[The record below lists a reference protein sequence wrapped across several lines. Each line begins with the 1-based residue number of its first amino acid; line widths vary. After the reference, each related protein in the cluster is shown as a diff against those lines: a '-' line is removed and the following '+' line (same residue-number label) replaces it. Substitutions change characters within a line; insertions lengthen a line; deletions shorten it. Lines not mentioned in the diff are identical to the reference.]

1 MEKCS
6 LVSFPVVSFVDFLVF
21 FSLFETIQPCV
32 EAALSAARLA
42 DKHQQAID
50 ITVIAPQPELRVRP
64 RFYENAVH
72 TLVAP
77 LQPLFDVTGV
87 NFLQGH
93 VEQILPD
100 SKEVS
105 WKDANGDIHLRRYDR
120 LVLAS
125 GSHVN
130 RDAVTG
136 AAEHAFDLDQ
146 LESAAVLE
154 QHIND
159 LALQPE
165 SEARNTVVVCGG
177 GFTGIEMALELP
189 GRLREILGADA
200 KTRVVVVERGA
211 QPGGRWSQELRDV
224 IIEASAELGVEW
236 LVNAEVECVDASGVT
251 LKDGQVISSQTVI
264 WTVGVQAN
272 SLTAQINAPR
282 DRQGRLHVN
291 ANLQVVGHD
300 DIYATGDVAY
310 AATDDKGNH
319 ALMTCQ
325 HAILL
330 GKFAGNNAA
339 ADLLNITPL
348 PYRQENYVTC
358 LDLGAWGAVYSEGWD
373 QQVKL
378 TRAEAKKLKVSI
390 VSELIYPPKADRA
403 VAFEIADP
411 LAPFV

>member
-1 MEKCS
+1 MRKKI
-6 LVSFPVVSFVDFLVF
+6 LIVGAG
-21 FSLFETIQPCV
+21 FSGMW
-32 EAALSAARLA
+32 AALSAARLA
-42 DKHQQAID
+42 DKHQNDTID

-64 RFYENAVH
+64 RFYENAVQ

-77 LQPLFDVTGV
+77 LQPLFDETGV
-87 NFLQGH
+87 NFLRGT
-93 VEQILPD
+93 VAQILPD

-105 WKDANGDIHLRRYDR
+105 WADASGKTHLHRYDR
-120 LVLAS
+120 LILAS

-130 RDAVTG
+130 RSLVTG
-136 AAEHAFDLDQ
+136 ADAHAFDLDQ

-154 QHIND
+154 QHLKD
-159 LALQPE
+159 LANKEE
-165 SEARNTVVVCGG
+165 SDARNTVVVCGG

-189 GRLREILGADA
+189 GRLRDILGADA
-200 KTRVVVVERGA
+200 KTRVVVVERGP
-211 QPGGRWSQELRDV
+211 QPGARYSEELRNV

-236 LVNAEVECVDASGVT
+236 LVNTEVESVDATGIT
-251 LKDGQVISSQTVI
+251 LKDGQTIASQTVI

-272 SLTAQINAPR
+272 DLTGQIDAPR

-291 ANLQVVGHD
+291 AQLQVVGHD

-339 ADLLNITPL
+339 ADLLEVAPL

-358 LDLGAWGAVYSEGWD
+358 LDLGAWGAVYTEGWD

-378 TRAEAKKLKVSI
+378 TRAEAKKLKLSI

>member
-1 MEKCS
+1 MRKQI
-6 LVSFPVVSFVDFLVF
+6 LIVGAG
-21 FSLFETIQPCV
+21 FSGMW
-32 EAALSAARLA
+32 AALSAARLA
-42 DKHQQAID
+42 DKHQNDTID

-64 RFYENAVH
+64 RFYENAVQ

-77 LQPLFDVTGV
+77 LQPLFDETGV
-87 NFLQGH
+87 NFLRGT
-93 VEQILPD
+93 VAQILPD

-105 WKDANGDIHLRRYDR
+105 WADASGKTHLHRYDR
-120 LVLAS
+120 LILAS

-130 RDAVTG
+130 RSLVTG
-136 AAEHAFDLDQ
+136 ADAHAFDLDQ

-154 QHIND
+154 QHLKD
-159 LALQPE
+159 LANKEE
-165 SEARNTVVVCGG
+165 SAARNTVVVCGG

-189 GRLREILGADA
+189 GRLRDILGADA
-200 KTRVVVVERGA
+200 KTRVVVVERGP
-211 QPGGRWSQELRDV
+211 QPGARYSEELRNV

-236 LVNAEVECVDASGVT
+236 LVNTEVESVDATGIT
-251 LKDGQVISSQTVI
+251 LKDGQTIASQTVI

-272 SLTAQINAPR
+272 DLTGQIDAPR

-291 ANLQVVGHD
+291 AQLQVVGHD

-339 ADLLNITPL
+339 ADLLEVAPL

-358 LDLGAWGAVYSEGWD
+358 LDLGAWGAVYTEGWD

-378 TRAEAKKLKVSI
+378 TRAEAKKLKLSI
-390 VSELIYPPKADRA
+390 VSELIYPPKADRT

>member
-1 MEKCS
+1 MRKKI
-6 LVSFPVVSFVDFLVF
+6 LIVGAGFAGMW
-21 FSLFETIQPCV
+21 
-32 EAALSAARLA
+32 AALSAARLA
-42 DKHQQAID
+42 DKHQQSID

-64 RFYENAVH
+64 RFYENDVQ

-87 NFLQGH
+87 NFLRGTVTQL
-93 VEQILPD
+93 LPQ

-105 WKDANGDIHLRRYDR
+105 WTDATGQKQLLSYDR
-120 LVLAS
+120 LILAS
-125 GSHVN
+125 GSEVN
-130 RDAVTG
+130 RNRVAG
-136 AAEHAFDLDQ
+136 AAQHAFDLDQ
-146 LESAAVLE
+146 LESATVLE
-154 QHIND
+154 QHLKD
-159 LALQPE
+159 LAHRPE
-165 SEARNTVVVCGG
+165 IEARNTVVVCGG

-189 GRLREILGADA
+189 GRLRDILGADA
-200 KTRVVVVERGA
+200 KTRVVVVERGP
-211 QPGGRWSQELRDV
+211 QPGARWSQELRDV
-224 IIEASAELGVEW
+224 IAEASAELGVEW
-236 LVNAEVECVDASGVT
+236 RVNAEVESVDASGVT
-251 LKDGQVISSQTVI
+251 LKDGQTIASQTVI

-272 SLTAQINAPR
+272 GLTAQIDAPR

-291 ANLQVVGHD
+291 AHLQVVGHE
-300 DIYATGDVAY
+300 DIYATGDVAW

-339 ADLLNITPL
+339 ASLLDVMPL

-378 TRAEAKKLKVSI
+378 TRAEAKKLKRSI

>member
-1 MEKCS
+1 MQKQI
-6 LVSFPVVSFVDFLVF
+6 LIVGAGFAGMW
-21 FSLFETIQPCV
+21 
-32 EAALSAARLA
+32 AALSAARLA
-42 DKHQQAID
+42 EKNQQTID

-64 RFYENAVH
+64 RFYESAVH

-77 LQPLFDVTGV
+77 LQPLFDATGV

-93 VEQILPD
+93 VEQILPA

-105 WKDANGDIHLRRYDR
+105 WKDVNGETHLRHYDR

-125 GSHVN
+125 GSHVD
-130 RDAVTG
+130 RTRVTG

-154 QHIND
+154 QHLKD
-159 LALQPE
+159 LAQKPE
-165 SEARNTVVVCGG
+165 SDARNTVVVCGG

-189 GRLREILGADA
+189 GRLRDILGSDA

-211 QPGGRWSQELRDV
+211 QPGARWSQELRDV
-224 IIEASAELGVEW
+224 IAQASAELGVEW
-236 LVNAEVECVDASGVT
+236 RVNTEVECVDASGVT
-251 LKDGQVISSQTVI
+251 LKDGQTIASQTVI

-272 SLTAQINAPR
+272 GLTAQIDAPR
-282 DRQGRLHVN
+282 DRQGRLHVDV
-291 ANLQVVGHD
+291 NLQVIGHD

-339 ADLLNITPL
+339 ASLLNVAPL

-358 LDLGAWGAVYSEGWD
+358 LDLGAWGAVYTEGWD

-390 VSELIYPPKADRA
+390 VSELIYPPKADKT

>member
-1 MEKCS
+1 MRKQI
-6 LVSFPVVSFVDFLVF
+6 LIIGAGFAGMW
-21 FSLFETIQPCV
+21 
-32 EAALSAARLA
+32 AALSAARLA
-42 DKHQQAID
+42 DKNQQDID

-64 RFYENAVH
+64 RFYESAVQ

-87 NFLQGH
+87 TFLRGT
-93 VEQILPD
+93 VEKILPD

-105 WKDANGDIHLRRYDR
+105 WKDTHGETRLHRYDR

-125 GSHVN
+125 GSQVN
-130 RDAVTG
+130 RSMVAG

-154 QHIND
+154 QHLQD
-159 LALQPE
+159 LAKQPE
-165 SEARNTVVVCGG
+165 SKARNTVVVCGG

-189 GRLREILGADA
+189 GRLRDILGADA

-211 QPGGRWSQELRDV
+211 QPGARWSQELRDV
-224 IIEASAELGVEW
+224 IAEASTELNVEW
-236 LVNAEVECVDASGVT
+236 MVNTEVESVDASGVT
-251 LKDGQVISSQTVI
+251 LKDGQTIASQTVI

-272 SLTAQINAPR
+272 GLTAQIDAPR

-291 ANLQVVGHD
+291 ANLQVVGHE

-330 GKFAGNNAA
+330 GKFAGNNVAA
-339 ADLLNITPL
+339 SLLNVEPL
-348 PYRQENYVTC
+348 PYRQEMYVTC
-358 LDLGAWGAVYSEGWD
+358 LDLGAWGAVYTEGWD

-378 TRAEAKKLKVSI
+378 TRAEAKKLKMSI
-390 VSELIYPPKADRA
+390 VSELIYPPKADKA

>member
-1 MEKCS
+1 MRKQI
-6 LVSFPVVSFVDFLVF
+6 LIVGTG
-21 FSLFETIQPCV
+21 FSGMW
-32 EAALSAARLA
+32 AALSAARLL
-42 DKHQQAID
+42 DKEANPNID

-64 RFYENAVH
+64 RFYENAVE

-77 LQPLFDVTGV
+77 LQPLFDITGV
-87 NFLQGH
+87 NFLRGTVDQL
-93 VEQILPD
+93 LPA

-105 WKDANGDIHLRRYDR
+105 WTDASGETRLQRYDR

-130 RDAVTG
+130 RSQVAG
-136 AAEHAFDLDQ
+136 AQAHAFDLDQ

-154 QHIND
+154 KHLQN
-159 LALQPE
+159 LANQPE
-165 SEARNTVVVCGG
+165 SDARNTVVVCGG

-189 GRLREILGADA
+189 GRLRDILGAEA

-211 QPGGRWSQELRDV
+211 QPGSRYSEALRNV
-224 IIEASAELGVEW
+224 IVDASAELGVEW
-236 LVNAEVECVDASGVT
+236 RVNAEVESVDASGVT
-251 LKDGQVISSQTVI
+251 LKDGQTIASQTVI

-272 SLTAQINAPR
+272 DLTTQIDAPR

-291 ANLQVVGHD
+291 ANLQVVGYD
-300 DIYATGDVAY
+300 DIFATGDVAY

-339 ADLLNITPL
+339 ASLLDVAPL

-358 LDLGAWGAVYSEGWD
+358 LDLGAWGAVYTEGWD

-378 TRAEAKKLKVSI
+378 TRAEAKKLKLSI
-390 VSELIYPPKADRA
+390 TRELIYPPKADKA
-403 VAFEIADP
+403 AAFEIADP

>member
-1 MEKCS
+1 MHKQI
-6 LVSFPVVSFVDFLVF
+6 LIVGAGFAGMW
-21 FSLFETIQPCV
+21 
-32 EAALSAARLA
+32 AALSAARLA
-42 DKHQQAID
+42 DKHQQPID

-64 RFYENAVH
+64 RFYENDVQ

-87 NFLQGH
+87 NFLCGTVTQL
-93 VEQILPD
+93 LPQ

-105 WKDANGDIHLRRYDR
+105 WTDASGQKQLLSYDR
-120 LVLAS
+120 LILAS
-125 GSHVN
+125 GSQVN
-130 RDAVTG
+130 RSMVAG
-136 AAEHAFDLDQ
+136 AAQHAFDLDQ

-154 QHIND
+154 QHLKG
-159 LALQPE
+159 LAHQPE

-189 GRLREILGADA
+189 GRLRDILGADA
-200 KTRVVVVERGA
+200 KTRVVVVERGP
-211 QPGGRWSQELRDV
+211 QPGARWSQELRDV
-224 IIEASAELGVEW
+224 IAEASAELGVEW
-236 LVNAEVECVDASGVT
+236 QVNAEVESVDASGVT
-251 LKDGQVISSQTVI
+251 LKDGQTIASQTVI

-272 SLTAQINAPR
+272 GLTAQIDAPR

-291 ANLQVVGHD
+291 TELQVVGHE

-339 ADLLNITPL
+339 ASLLDVAPL

>member
-1 MEKCS
+1 MRKQI
-6 LVSFPVVSFVDFLVF
+6 VIVGAGFAGMW
-21 FSLFETIQPCV
+21 
-32 EAALSAARLA
+32 AALSAARLA
-42 DKHQQAID
+42 DIHQQAID

-64 RFYENAVH
+64 RFYEKHVQ

-87 NFLQGH
+87 KFLRGT
-93 VEQILPD
+93 VERILPG

-105 WKDANGDIHLRRYDR
+105 WQDANGESHLIGYDR

-130 RDAVTG
+130 RDSVAGAV
-136 AAEHAFDLDQ
+136 EHAFDLDR
-146 LESAAVLE
+146 LESAAELE
-154 QHIND
+154 LHLKA
-159 LALQPE
+159 LAQQPE
-165 SEARNTVVVCGG
+165 SETRNTVVVCGG

-189 GRLREILGADA
+189 GRLREILGSDA

-211 QPGGRWSQELRDV
+211 QPGGRWSKELRDV
-224 IIEASAELGVEW
+224 ISEASTALGVEW
-236 LVNAEVECVDASGVT
+236 LVNAEVESVDASGVT
-251 LKDGQVISSQTVI
+251 LKDGRTLASQTVI

-272 SLTAQINAPR
+272 GLTTQIDAPR
-282 DRQGRLHVN
+282 DRLGRLHVN
-291 ANLQVVGHD
+291 SELQVVGHD

-339 ADLLNITPL
+339 ASLLNVPPL
-348 PYRQENYVTC
+348 PYRQEMYVTC
-358 LDLGAWGAVYSEGWD
+358 LDLGAWGAVYTEGWD
-373 QQVKL
+373 QRVKL
-378 TRAEAKKLKVSI
+378 TREEAKKLKMSI
-390 VSELIYPPKADRA
+390 VSELIYPPLAEKAT
-403 VAFEIADP
+403 AFDIADP

>member
-1 MEKCS
+1 MRKQI
-6 LVSFPVVSFVDFLVF
+6 LIVGAGFAGMW
-21 FSLFETIQPCV
+21 
-32 EAALSAARLA
+32 AALSAARLA
-42 DKHQQAID
+42 DKNQQSID

-64 RFYENAVH
+64 RFYESHVH
-72 TLVAP
+72 TLVSP
-77 LQPLFDVTGV
+77 LMPLFDVTGV
-87 NFLQGH
+87 NFLRGT
-93 VEQILPD
+93 VEQILPA

-105 WKDANGDIHLRRYDR
+105 WKNENGEVRLRRYDR

-130 RDAVTG
+130 RDIVSGT
-136 AAEHAFDLDQ
+136 AEHAFDLDQ

-154 QHIND
+154 QHLKD
-159 LALQPE
+159 LVGQPE
-165 SEARNTVVVCGG
+165 SDARNTVVVCGG

-189 GRLREILGADA
+189 GRLRKILGDDS
-200 KTRVVVVERGA
+200 KTKVVVVERGA
-211 QPGGRWSQELRDV
+211 QPGARWSRELRDV

-236 LVNAEVECVDASGVT
+236 LVNAEVESVDASGVT
-251 LKDGQVISSQTVI
+251 LKDGQVIASQTVI

-272 SLTAQINAPR
+272 NLTTQIDAPR

-291 ANLQVVGHD
+291 ENLQVLGHE

-339 ADLLNITPL
+339 ASLLDVAPL
-348 PYRQENYVTC
+348 PYRQEMYVTC
-358 LDLGAWGAVYSEGWD
+358 LDLGAWGAVYTEGWD

-378 TRAEAKKLKVSI
+378 TREEAKKLKVSI

>member
-1 MEKCS
+1 MRKQI
-6 LVSFPVVSFVDFLVF
+6 LIVGAG
-21 FSLFETIQPCV
+21 FSGMW
-32 EAALSAARLA
+32 AALSAARLL
-42 DKHQQAID
+42 DKETNPNID

-64 RFYENAVH
+64 RFYENAVE

-77 LQPLFDVTGV
+77 LQPLFDITGV
-87 NFLQGH
+87 NFLRGTVDQL
-93 VEQILPD
+93 LPA

-105 WKDANGDIHLRRYDR
+105 WTDASGETRLQRYDR

-130 RDAVTG
+130 RSQVAG
-136 AAEHAFDLDQ
+136 AQAHAFDLDQ

-154 QHIND
+154 KHLQD
-159 LALQPE
+159 LANQPE
-165 SEARNTVVVCGG
+165 SDARNTVVVCGG

-189 GRLREILGADA
+189 GRLRDILGAEA

-211 QPGGRWSQELRDV
+211 QPGSRYSEALRNV
-224 IIEASAELGVEW
+224 IVDASAELGVEW
-236 LVNAEVECVDASGVT
+236 RVNAEVESVDASGVT
-251 LKDGQVISSQTVI
+251 LKDGQTIDSQTVI

-272 SLTAQINAPR
+272 DLTTQIDAPR

-291 ANLQVVGHD
+291 ANLQVVGYD
-300 DIYATGDVAY
+300 DIFATGDVAY

-339 ADLLNITPL
+339 ASLLNVAPL

-358 LDLGAWGAVYSEGWD
+358 LDLGAWGAVYTEGWD

-378 TRAEAKKLKVSI
+378 TRAEAKKLKLSI
-390 VSELIYPPKADRA
+390 TRELIYPPKADKA
-403 VAFEIADP
+403 AAFEIADP

>member
-1 MEKCS
+1 MRKQI
-6 LVSFPVVSFVDFLVF
+6 LIVGAGFAGMW
-21 FSLFETIQPCV
+21 
-32 EAALSAARLA
+32 AALSAARLA
-42 DKHQQAID
+42 DKHQQAVD

-64 RFYENAVH
+64 RFYESHVQA
-72 TLVAP
+72 LVSP
-77 LQPLFDVTGV
+77 LMPLFDVTGV
-87 NFLQGH
+87 KFLRGT
-93 VEQILPD
+93 VEQILPA

-105 WKDANGDIHLRRYDR
+105 WKDENGEVRLRRYDR

-130 RDAVTG
+130 RDIVAG

-146 LESAAVLE
+146 LESATVLE
-154 QHIND
+154 QHLKD
-159 LALQPE
+159 LAGQPE
-165 SEARNTVVVCGG
+165 SDARNTVVVCGG

-189 GRLREILGADA
+189 GRLREILGEDA

-211 QPGGRWSQELRDV
+211 QPGGRWSKELRDV

-236 LVNAEVECVDASGVT
+236 LVNAEVESVDASGVT
-251 LKDGQVISSQTVI
+251 LKDGQVIASHTVI

-272 SLTAQINAPR
+272 GLTAQIDAPR

-291 ANLQVVGHD
+291 ANLQVEGHE

-339 ADLLNITPL
+339 ASVLDVAPL
-348 PYRQENYVTC
+348 PYRQEMYVTC

-378 TRAEAKKLKVSI
+378 TRQEAKKLKVSI
-390 VSELIYPPKADRA
+390 VSELIYPPKADRT

>member
-1 MEKCS
+1 MRKQI
-6 LVSFPVVSFVDFLVF
+6 LIVGAG
-21 FSLFETIQPCV
+21 FSGMW
-32 EAALSAARLA
+32 AALSAARLA
-42 DKHQQAID
+42 DKHQNDTID

-64 RFYENAVH
+64 RFYENAVQ

-77 LQPLFDVTGV
+77 LQPLFDETGV
-87 NFLQGH
+87 NFLRGT
-93 VEQILPD
+93 VAQILPD

-105 WKDANGDIHLRRYDR
+105 WADASGKTHLHRYDR
-120 LVLAS
+120 LILAS

-130 RDAVTG
+130 RSLVTG
-136 AAEHAFDLDQ
+136 ADAHAFDLDQ

-154 QHIND
+154 QHLKD
-159 LALQPE
+159 LANKEE
-165 SEARNTVVVCGG
+165 SDVRNTVVVCGG

-189 GRLREILGADA
+189 GRLRDILGADA
-200 KTRVVVVERGA
+200 KTRVVVVERGP
-211 QPGGRWSQELRDV
+211 QPGARYSEELRNV

-236 LVNAEVECVDASGVT
+236 LVNTEVESVDATGIT
-251 LKDGQVISSQTVI
+251 LKDGQTIASQTVI

-272 SLTAQINAPR
+272 DLTGQIDAPR

-291 ANLQVVGHD
+291 AQLQVVGHD

-339 ADLLNITPL
+339 ADLLEVAPL

-358 LDLGAWGAVYSEGWD
+358 LDLGAWGAVYTEGWD

-378 TRAEAKKLKVSI
+378 TRAEAKKLKLSI
-390 VSELIYPPKADRA
+390 VSELIYPPKADRT

>member
-1 MEKCS
+1 MRKQI
-6 LVSFPVVSFVDFLVF
+6 LIVGAG
-21 FSLFETIQPCV
+21 FSGMW
-32 EAALSAARLA
+32 AALSAARLL
-42 DKHQQAID
+42 DKEANPNID

-64 RFYENAVH
+64 RFYENAVE

-77 LQPLFDVTGV
+77 LQPLFDITGV
-87 NFLQGH
+87 NFLRGTVDQL
-93 VEQILPD
+93 LPA

-105 WKDANGDIHLRRYDR
+105 WTDASGETRLQRYDR

-130 RDAVTG
+130 RSQVAG
-136 AAEHAFDLDQ
+136 AQAHAFDLDQ

-154 QHIND
+154 KHLQD
-159 LALQPE
+159 LANQPE

-189 GRLREILGADA
+189 GRLRDILGAEA
-200 KTRVVVVERGA
+200 KTRVVVVERSA
-211 QPGGRWSQELRDV
+211 QPGSRYSEALRNV
-224 IIEASAELGVEW
+224 IVDASAELGVEW
-236 LVNAEVECVDASGVT
+236 RVNAEVESVDASGIT
-251 LKDGQVISSQTVI
+251 LKDGQTIASQTVI

-272 SLTAQINAPR
+272 DLTSQIDAPR

-291 ANLQVVGHD
+291 ANLQVVGYD
-300 DIYATGDVAY
+300 DIFATGDVAY

-339 ADLLNITPL
+339 ASLLDVAPL

-358 LDLGAWGAVYSEGWD
+358 LDLGAWGAVYTEGWD

-378 TRAEAKKLKVSI
+378 TRAEAKKLKLSI
-390 VSELIYPPKADRA
+390 TRELIYPPKADKA
-403 VAFEIADP
+403 AAFEIADP

>member
-1 MEKCS
+1 MRKQI
-6 LVSFPVVSFVDFLVF
+6 LIVGAGFAGMW
-21 FSLFETIQPCV
+21 
-32 EAALSAARLA
+32 AALSAARLA
-42 DKHQQAID
+42 DKHQQLFD

-64 RFYENAVH
+64 RFYESHVQ
-72 TLVAP
+72 TLISP
-77 LQPLFDVTGV
+77 LMPLFDVTGV
-87 NFLQGH
+87 KFLRGT
-93 VEQILPD
+93 VEQLLPA

-105 WKDANGDIHLRRYDR
+105 WKDENGEVRLRGYDR

-130 RDAVTG
+130 RDIVAG

-154 QHIND
+154 HLKG
-159 LALQPE
+159 LAGQPE
-165 SEARNTVVVCGG
+165 SDARNTVVVCGG

-189 GRLREILGADA
+189 GRLREILGEDA

-236 LVNAEVECVDASGVT
+236 LVNAEVESVDASGVT
-251 LKDGQVISSQTVI
+251 LKDGQVVASQTVI

-272 SLTAQINAPR
+272 NLTAQIDAPR

-291 ANLQVVGHD
+291 SNLQVLGHD

-339 ADLLNITPL
+339 ASLLDVAPL
-348 PYRQENYVTC
+348 PYRQEMYVTC
-358 LDLGAWGAVYSEGWD
+358 LDLGAWGAVYTEGWD

-378 TRAEAKKLKVSI
+378 TREEAKKLKMSI

>member
-1 MEKCS
+1 MRKQI
-6 LVSFPVVSFVDFLVF
+6 LIIGAGFAGMW
-21 FSLFETIQPCV
+21 
-32 EAALSAARLA
+32 AALSAARLA
-42 DKHQQAID
+42 DKNQQDID

-64 RFYENAVH
+64 RFYESAVQ

-87 NFLQGH
+87 TFLRGT
-93 VEQILPD
+93 VEKILPN

-105 WKDANGDIHLRRYDR
+105 WKDTHGETRLHRYDR

-125 GSHVN
+125 GSQVN
-130 RDAVTG
+130 RSMVAG

-154 QHIND
+154 QHLQD
-159 LALQPE
+159 LAKQPE
-165 SEARNTVVVCGG
+165 SKARITVVVYGG

-189 GRLREILGADA
+189 GRLRDILGADA

-211 QPGGRWSQELRDV
+211 QPGARWSQELRDV
-224 IIEASAELGVEW
+224 IAEASTELNVEW
-236 LVNAEVECVDASGVT
+236 MVNSEVESVDASGVT
-251 LKDGQVISSQTVI
+251 LKDGQTIASQTVI

-272 SLTAQINAPR
+272 GLTAQIDAPR

-291 ANLQVVGHD
+291 ANLQVVGHE

-330 GKFAGNNAA
+330 GKFAGNNVAA
-339 ADLLNITPL
+339 SLLNVEPL
-348 PYRQENYVTC
+348 PYRQEMYVTC
-358 LDLGAWGAVYSEGWD
+358 LDLGAWGAVYTEGWD

-378 TRAEAKKLKVSI
+378 TRAEAKKLKMSI
-390 VSELIYPPKADRA
+390 VSELIYPPKADKA

>member
-1 MEKCS
+1 MRKQI
-6 LVSFPVVSFVDFLVF
+6 LIVGAGFAGMW
-21 FSLFETIQPCV
+21 
-32 EAALSAARLA
+32 AALSAARLA

-64 RFYENAVH
+64 RFYEKDVQ

-77 LQPLFDVTGV
+77 LQPLFDITGV
-87 NFLQGH
+87 KFLRGT
-93 VEQILPD
+93 VEQILPG
-100 SKEVS
+100 SKQVRWQE
-105 WKDANGDIHLRRYDR
+105 ANGENHLIGYDR

-125 GSHVN
+125 GSHIN
-130 RDAVTG
+130 RDIVPG
-136 AAEHAFDLDQ
+136 AAEYALDLDR
-146 LESAAVLE
+146 LESAAALE
-154 QHIND
+154 QHLKS
-159 LALQPE
+159 LAQQPE

-189 GRLREILGADA
+189 GRLREILGRDA

-224 IIEASAELGVEW
+224 IIAASTELGVEW
-236 LVNAEVECVDASGVT
+236 LVNAEVESVDASGVT
-251 LKDGQVISSQTVI
+251 LKDGRTLTSQTVI

-272 SLTAQINAPR
+272 GLTTQIDAPR
-282 DRQGRLHVN
+282 DRVGRLHVN
-291 ANLQVVGHD
+291 TELQVVGHD

-310 AATDDKGNH
+310 AETDDKGNH

-339 ADLLNITPL
+339 ASLLDVAPL
-348 PYRQENYVTC
+348 PYRQEMYVTC
-358 LDLGAWGAVYSEGWD
+358 LDLGAWGAVYTEGWD
-373 QQVKL
+373 QRVKL
-378 TRAEAKKLKVSI
+378 TREEAKKLKMSI
-390 VSELIYPPKADRA
+390 VSELIYPPIAEKAA
-403 VAFEIADP
+403 AFEIADP

>member
-1 MEKCS
+1 MRKQI
-6 LVSFPVVSFVDFLVF
+6 LIVGAGFAGMW
-21 FSLFETIQPCV
+21 
-32 EAALSAARLA
+32 AALSAARLA

-64 RFYENAVH
+64 RFYESAVQ

-93 VEQILPD
+93 VEQILPA

-105 WKDANGDIHLRRYDR
+105 WKDANGETHLRRYDR

-130 RDAVTG
+130 RDAVAG
-136 AAEHAFDLDQ
+136 ATEHAFDLDQ
-146 LESAAVLE
+146 LESAAILE
-154 QHIND
+154 QHIKD
-159 LALQPE
+159 LAQRPE
-165 SEARNTVVVCGG
+165 SAARNTVVVCGG

-189 GRLREILGADA
+189 GRLHEILGADA

-211 QPGGRWSQELRDV
+211 QPGARWSQQLRDV
-224 IIEASAELGVEW
+224 IAQASAELGVEW
-236 LVNAEVECVDASGVT
+236 LLNAQVESVDASGVT
-251 LKDGQVISSQTVI
+251 LKDGQTIASQTVI

-272 SLTAQINAPR
+272 GLTAQIDAPR

-291 ANLQVVGHD
+291 AKLQVVGHD

-339 ADLLNITPL
+339 AGLLDVVPL

-390 VSELIYPPKADRA
+390 VSELIYPPKAERT

>member
-1 MEKCS
+1 MHKDI
-6 LVSFPVVSFVDFLVF
+6 LIVGAG
-21 FSLFETIQPCV
+21 FSGMW
-32 EAALSAARLA
+32 AALSAARLV
-42 DKHQQAID
+42 DKYQREDIK

-64 RFYENAVH
+64 RFYENAVT

-77 LQPLFDVTGV
+77 LQPLFDITGV
-87 NFLQGH
+87 NFLRGT
-93 VEQILPD
+93 VRQIFPD

-105 WKDANGDIHLRRYDR
+105 WTDASGETRVSRYDR

-125 GSHVN
+125 GSHVD
-130 RDAVTG
+130 RSQVIG
-136 AAEHAFDLDQ
+136 AQEHAFDLDQ

-154 QHIND
+154 QHLKD
-159 LALQPE
+159 LAYQAE

-189 GRLREILGADA
+189 GRLRNILGADA
-200 KTRVVVVERGA
+200 KTRVVVVERSPEPGA
-211 QPGGRWSQELRDV
+211 RYSEALRNV

-236 LVNAEVECVDASGVT
+236 LVNAEVESVDAAGVT
-251 LKDGQVISSQTVI
+251 LKDGRTIASQTVI

-272 SLTAQINAPR
+272 DLTAQIDAPR

-291 ANLQVVGHD
+291 TALQVSGHE

-310 AATDDKGNH
+310 AATDDKDHH

-339 ADLLNITPL
+339 ASLLEVTPL

-358 LDLGAWGAVYSEGWD
+358 LDLGAWGAVYTEGWD

-378 TRAEAKKLKVSI
+378 TRAEAKKLKMSI
-390 VSELIYPPKADRA
+390 TGELIYPPKADRA
-403 VAFEIADP
+403 AAFEIADP

>member
-1 MEKCS
+1 MRKQI
-6 LVSFPVVSFVDFLVF
+6 LIVGAG
-21 FSLFETIQPCV
+21 FSGMW
-32 EAALSAARLA
+32 AALSAARLA
-42 DKHQQAID
+42 DKHQNDTID

-64 RFYENAVH
+64 RFYENAVQ

-77 LQPLFDVTGV
+77 LQPLFDETGV
-87 NFLQGH
+87 NFLRGT
-93 VEQILPD
+93 VAQILPD

-105 WKDANGDIHLRRYDR
+105 WADASGKTHLHRYDR
-120 LVLAS
+120 LILAS

-130 RDAVTG
+130 RSLVTG
-136 AAEHAFDLDQ
+136 ADAHAFDLDQ

-154 QHIND
+154 QHLKD
-159 LALQPE
+159 LANKVE
-165 SEARNTVVVCGG
+165 SAARNTVVVCGG

-189 GRLREILGADA
+189 GRLRDILGADA
-200 KTRVVVVERGA
+200 KTRVVVVERGP
-211 QPGGRWSQELRDV
+211 QPGARYSEELRNV

-236 LVNAEVECVDASGVT
+236 LVNTEVESVDATGIT
-251 LKDGQVISSQTVI
+251 LKDGQTIASQTVI

-272 SLTAQINAPR
+272 DLTGQIDAPR

-291 ANLQVVGHD
+291 AQLQVVGHD

-339 ADLLNITPL
+339 ADLLEVTPL

-358 LDLGAWGAVYSEGWD
+358 LDLGAWGAVYTEGWD

-378 TRAEAKKLKVSI
+378 TRAEAKKLKLSI